1 MQEIATGPPQ
11 ERDQET
17 HRGAESGYPG
27 ASGDAGDRDGGIRR
41 GKLRVPYHTHTLH
54 CERALC
60 SFCGYTKHTPFISHE
75 PKYNSTVRRN
85 VLIRSGQVTY
95 VLLGGNLS
103 RSMMSSSLPALP
115 SVNSAQ
121 FFEIVEITCE
131 LFEVQPLAKQLLF
144 VTKTTNPRNR

>member
-1 MQEIATGPPQ
+1 MKSWILSMSPCLRSWKKSSRWPRSVPSAIKKHIAFEVPQ

-27 ASGDAGDRDGGIRR
+27 ASGDAGDRDGSVRR

-60 SFCGYTKHTPFISHE
+60 SFCGYTKHTLFTSYE

-85 VLIRSGQVTY
+85 LLIRSGQAT
-95 VLLGGNLS
+95 
-103 RSMMSSSLPALP
+103 RK
-115 SVNSAQ
+115 
-121 FFEIVEITCE
+121 EITQ
-131 LFEVQPLAKQLLF
+131 EV
-144 VTKTTNPRNR
+144 